1 MARKK
6 VTSVPALADWGAVDN
21 ALRDIREC
29 QHTLAEMAV
38 QRDRQIDSIKA
49 DYAQGALPLQNRVK
63 ALESEVKAYVDL
75 HRAELDGKSRAL
87 NFGTV
92 GYRVSS
98 KLMFHTKNVLR
109 RIQKYMPYR
118 TGATIKL
125 TVAQTD
131 PRVPE
136 IVTEEPQVVYLYN
149 GVSRSGKPLNY
160 TKTKNPLA
168 GGHWD
173 RALVAAEGDA
183 LAADLE
189 RYIGKR
195 SGE

>member
-1 MARKK
+1 MASNAS
-6 VTSVPALADWGAVDN
+6 VATSGTKAACWGSPQT
-21 ALRDIREC
+21 R
-29 QHTLAEMAV
+29 
-38 QRDRQIDSIKA
+38 
-49 DYAQGALPLQNRVK
+49 
-63 ALESEVKAYVDL
+63 
-75 HRAELDGKSRAL
+75 
-87 NFGTV
+87 
-92 GYRVSS
+92 
-98 KLMFHTKNVLR
+98 
-109 RIQKYMPYR
+109 MPYR

-136 IVTEEPQVVYLYN
+136 IVTEEPQAVYLYN
-149 GVSRSGKPLNY
+149 DVSRSGKPLNY

>member
-1 MARKK
+1 MR
-6 VTSVPALADWGAVDN
+6 VTLDFPA
-21 ALRDIREC
+21 
-29 QHTLAEMAV
+29 AEEILQEV
-38 QRDRQIDSIKA
+38 GLDEQGD
-49 DYAQGALPLQNRVK
+49 AQ
-63 ALESEVKAYVDL
+63 
-75 HRAELDGKSRAL
+75 
-87 NFGTV
+87 
-92 GYRVSS
+92 
-98 KLMFHTKNVLR
+98 MFHTKNVLR

-131 PRVPE
+131 PSVPE
-136 IVTEEPQVVYLYN
+136 IVTEEPQAVYLYN

-160 TKTKNPLA
+160 TRTKNPLA

-173 RALVAAEGDA
+173 CALVAAEGDA

-195 SGE
+195 SGK

>member
-1 MARKK
+1 MR
-6 VTSVPALADWGAVDN
+6 VTLDFPA
-21 ALRDIREC
+21 
-29 QHTLAEMAV
+29 AEEILQEV
-38 QRDRQIDSIKA
+38 GLDEQGD
-49 DYAQGALPLQNRVK
+49 AQ
-63 ALESEVKAYVDL
+63 
-75 HRAELDGKSRAL
+75 
-87 NFGTV
+87 
-92 GYRVSS
+92 
-98 KLMFHTKNVLR
+98 MFHTKNVLR
-109 RIQKYMPYR
+109 RIQKYVPYR

-136 IVTEEPQVVYLYN
+136 IVTEELQAVYLYN

-173 RALVAAEGDA
+173 RALVAAEGGA

>member
-1 MARKK
+1 MKIAFEGKIDLPR
-6 VTSVPALADWGAVDN
+6 
-21 ALRDIREC
+21 
-29 QHTLAEMAV
+29 AE
-38 QRDRQIDSIKA
+38 Q
-49 DYAQGALPLQNRVK
+49 L
-63 ALESEVKAYVDL
+63 LESKGL
-75 HRAELDGKSRAL
+75 GL
-87 NFGTV
+87 NGPV
-92 GYRVSS
+92 QQ
-98 KLMFHTKNVLR
+98 FHTKNVLR

-136 IVTEEPQVVYLYN
+136 IVTEEPQAVYLYN

-160 TKTKNPLA
+160 TRTKNPLA

>member
-1 MARKK
+1 MR
-6 VTSVPALADWGAVDN
+6 VTLDFPA
-21 ALRDIREC
+21 
-29 QHTLAEMAV
+29 AEEILQEV
-38 QRDRQIDSIKA
+38 GLDE
-49 DYAQGALPLQNRVK
+49 QGDTQ
-63 ALESEVKAYVDL
+63 
-75 HRAELDGKSRAL
+75 
-87 NFGTV
+87 
-92 GYRVSS
+92 
-98 KLMFHTKNVLR
+98 MFHTKNVLR

-136 IVTEEPQVVYLYN
+136 IVIEEPQAVYLYN

-183 LAADLE
+183 LATDLE

>member
-1 MARKK
+1 MG
-6 VTSVPALADWGAVDN
+6 LDEQGD
-21 ALRDIREC
+21 
-29 QHTLAEMAV
+29 
-38 QRDRQIDSIKA
+38 
-49 DYAQGALPLQNRVK
+49 AQ
-63 ALESEVKAYVDL
+63 
-75 HRAELDGKSRAL
+75 
-87 NFGTV
+87 
-92 GYRVSS
+92 
-98 KLMFHTKNVLR
+98 MFHTKNVLR
-109 RIQKYMPYR
+109 RVQKYMPYR

>member
-1 MARKK
+1 MR
-6 VTSVPALADWGAVDN
+6 VTLDFPA
-21 ALRDIREC
+21 
-29 QHTLAEMAV
+29 AEEILQEV
-38 QRDRQIDSIKA
+38 GLDEQGD
-49 DYAQGALPLQNRVK
+49 AQ
-63 ALESEVKAYVDL
+63 
-75 HRAELDGKSRAL
+75 
-87 NFGTV
+87 
-92 GYRVSS
+92 
-98 KLMFHTKNVLR
+98 MFHTKNVLR
-109 RIQKYMPYR
+109 RVQKYMPY
-118 TGATIKL
+118 KL

-136 IVTEEPQVVYLYN
+136 IVTEEPQAVYLYN
-149 GVSRSGKPLNY
+149 DVSRSGKPLNY

>member
-1 MARKK
+1 MR
-6 VTSVPALADWGAVDN
+6 VTLDFPA
-21 ALRDIREC
+21 
-29 QHTLAEMAV
+29 AEEILQEV
-38 QRDRQIDSIKA
+38 GLDE
-49 DYAQGALPLQNRVK
+49 QGDTQ
-63 ALESEVKAYVDL
+63 
-75 HRAELDGKSRAL
+75 
-87 NFGTV
+87 
-92 GYRVSS
+92 
-98 KLMFHTKNVLR
+98 MFHTKNVL
-109 RIQKYMPYR
+109 YR

-136 IVTEEPQVVYLYN
+136 IVTEEPQAVYLYN

>member
-1 MARKK
+1 MR
-6 VTSVPALADWGAVDN
+6 VTLDFPA
-21 ALRDIREC
+21 
-29 QHTLAEMAV
+29 AEEILQEV
-38 QRDRQIDSIKA
+38 GLDEQGD
-49 DYAQGALPLQNRVK
+49 AQ
-63 ALESEVKAYVDL
+63 
-75 HRAELDGKSRAL
+75 
-87 NFGTV
+87 
-92 GYRVSS
+92 
-98 KLMFHTKNVLR
+98 MFHTKNVLR
-109 RIQKYMPYR
+109 RVQKYMPYR

-136 IVTEEPQVVYLYN
+136 IATEEPQAVCLYN

>member
-1 MARKK
+1 MNLKCGYFT
-6 VTSVPALADWGAVDN
+6 VGGIMCGSLVGIFVGALAVN
-21 ALRDIREC
+21 ASL
-29 QHTLAEMAV
+29 
-38 QRDRQIDSIKA
+38 
-49 DYAQGALPLQNRVK
+49 
-63 ALESEVKAYVDL
+63 
-75 HRAELDGKSRAL
+75 
-87 NFGTV
+87 
-92 GYRVSS
+92 GY
-98 KLMFHTKNVLR
+98 M
-109 RIQKYMPYR
+109 
-118 TGATIKL
+118 

-136 IVTEEPQVVYLYN
+136 IVTEEPQAVYLYN
-149 GVSRSGKPLNY
+149 SVSRSGKPLNY

>member
-1 MARKK
+1 MTGHYEWLASN
-6 VTSVPALADWGAVDN
+6 VVQWVPDHYWPA
-21 ALRDIREC
+21 
-29 QHTLAEMAV
+29 H
-38 QRDRQIDSIKA
+38 S
-49 DYAQGALPLQNRVK
+49 
-63 ALESEVKAYVDL
+63 
-75 HRAELDGKSRAL
+75 
-87 NFGTV
+87 
-92 GYRVSS
+92 
-98 KLMFHTKNVLR
+98 
-109 RIQKYMPYR
+109 
-118 TGATIKL
+118 TIKL

-136 IVTEEPQVVYLYN
+136 IVTEEPQAVYLYN

>member
-1 MARKK
+1 MR
-6 VTSVPALADWGAVDN
+6 VTLDFPA
-21 ALRDIREC
+21 
-29 QHTLAEMAV
+29 AEEILQEV
-38 QRDRQIDSIKA
+38 GLDE
-49 DYAQGALPLQNRVK
+49 QGDTQ
-63 ALESEVKAYVDL
+63 
-75 HRAELDGKSRAL
+75 
-87 NFGTV
+87 
-92 GYRVSS
+92 
-98 KLMFHTKNVLR
+98 MFHTKNVLR

-118 TGATIKL
+118 TGATVKL
-125 TVAQTD
+125 TV
-131 PRVPE
+131 
-136 IVTEEPQVVYLYN
+136 VTEEPQAVYLYN

>member
-1 MARKK
+1 MR
-6 VTSVPALADWGAVDN
+6 VTLDFPAAKEILQEVGLDEQGD
-21 ALRDIREC
+21 
-29 QHTLAEMAV
+29 
-38 QRDRQIDSIKA
+38 
-49 DYAQGALPLQNRVK
+49 AQ
-63 ALESEVKAYVDL
+63 
-75 HRAELDGKSRAL
+75 
-87 NFGTV
+87 
-92 GYRVSS
+92 
-98 KLMFHTKNVLR
+98 MFHTKNVLR
-109 RIQKYMPYR
+109 RVQKYMPYR
-118 TGATIKL
+118 TGATVKL

-131 PRVPE
+131 PSVPE
-136 IVTEEPQVVYLYN
+136 IVTEELQAVYLYN

-168 GGHWD
+168 GGHWG

>member
-1 MARKK
+1 MKIAFEGKIDFPR
-6 VTSVPALADWGAVDN
+6 
-21 ALRDIREC
+21 
-29 QHTLAEMAV
+29 AE
-38 QRDRQIDSIKA
+38 Q
-49 DYAQGALPLQNRVK
+49 L
-63 ALESEVKAYVDL
+63 LESK
-75 HRAELDGKSRAL
+75 GFGL
-87 NFGTV
+87 NGPV
-92 GYRVSS
+92 QQ
-98 KLMFHTKNVLR
+98 FHTKNVLR

-136 IVTEEPQVVYLYN
+136 IVTEEPQAVYLYN

>member
-1 MARKK
+1 M
-6 VTSVPALADWGAVDN
+6 
-21 ALRDIREC
+21 IF
-29 QHTLAEMAV
+29 
-38 QRDRQIDSIKA
+38 
-49 DYAQGALPLQNRVK
+49 PLQKRFCRKWDWMNRVIRK
-63 ALESEVKAYVDL
+63 CS
-75 HRAELDGKSRAL
+75 
-87 NFGTV
+87 TP
-92 GYRVSS
+92 
-98 KLMFHTKNVLR
+98 KNVLR

-136 IVTEEPQVVYLYN
+136 IVTEELQAVYLYN

>member
-1 MARKK
+1 MR
-6 VTSVPALADWGAVDN
+6 VTLDFPA
-21 ALRDIREC
+21 
-29 QHTLAEMAV
+29 AEEILQEV
-38 QRDRQIDSIKA
+38 GLDEQGD
-49 DYAQGALPLQNRVK
+49 AQ
-63 ALESEVKAYVDL
+63 
-75 HRAELDGKSRAL
+75 
-87 NFGTV
+87 
-92 GYRVSS
+92 
-98 KLMFHTKNVLR
+98 MFHTKNVLR
-109 RIQKYMPYR
+109 RVQKYMPYR

-136 IVTEEPQVVYLYN
+136 IVTEEPQAVYLYN

-195 SGE
+195 SG